1 VLPGSFPDN
10 PTADSRNRPSFQP
23 MSLLVLGLNHRTA
36 PIEVR
41 ERIVFARE
49 RLPGALAALRA
60 LPGVAEALIVSTCN
74 RTEVYSVGGGV
85 AELAGWLVSESGGD
99 AALAGCLYRMD
110 GPEAVRHAFSVAAGL
125 DSLVLGEPQIL
136 GQLKD
141 AYRAAQQAGTA
152 GATLNRLFQTTF
164 AVAKRVRTET
174 AIGAAAVSAASA
186 GIQLARRVFAGFE
199 RHTALLVGA
208 GEMIELSARHLHA
221 QKIGRLIV
229 ANRSTSR
236 AERIAEG
243 LPASVIRLDALP
255 AHLAQA
261 DIVISSTARP
271 GFVIGLP
278 EVVRAL
284 EERRHRPIFMLD
296 LAVPRDI
303 DPEVGKLEDVYLH
316 TIDDL
321 RQVVDENVK
330 ARQEEAAAARQLI
343 DADVAAYVASVKAL
357 DAVPAIRELRGQA
370 EAARDAALAEARRQ
384 LAAGHPP
391 GAVLEQLANALTNRL
406 LHAPSAALREAAE
419 GGDPSL
425 AEAAARLFR
434 TGREP

>member
-1 VLPGSFPDN
+1 
-10 PTADSRNRPSFQP
+10 

-41 ERIVFARE
+41 EQIVFDAG
-49 RLPGALAALRA
+49 RLPHALVSLQA
-60 LPGVAEALIVSTCN
+60 LPGVAESLIVSTCN
-74 RTEVYSVGGGV
+74 RTEVYAVGGT
-85 AELAGWLVSESGGD
+85 AESMSAWLVAESGGN
-99 AALAGCLYRMD
+99 AALSSCLYRIEGHD
-110 GPEAVRHAFSVAAGL
+110 AVRHAFSVAAGL
-125 DSLVLGEPQIL
+125 DSLILGEPQIL

-152 GATLNRLFQTTF
+152 GSLLNRLFQTTF

-174 AIGAAAVSAASA
+174 AIGAAAVSVASA
-186 GIQLARRVFAGFE
+186 GIKLARRVFAGLD

-208 GEMIELSARHLHA
+208 GDMIGLTARHLHA
-221 QKIGRLIV
+221 QGIGRLII

-243 LPASVIRLDALP
+243 LPASVIRLDALA
-255 AHLAQA
+255 AHLPQA
-261 DIVISSTARP
+261 DMVVSSTARP
-271 GFVIGLP
+271 GHVILYDD
-278 EVVRAL
+278 VVRAL
-284 EERRHRPIFMLD
+284 DERRHRPMFMLD

-303 DPEVGKLEDVYLH
+303 DPRVAALEDVYLY

-330 ARQEEAAAARQLI
+330 SREAEAAVARRLI
-343 DADVAAYVASVKAL
+343 DADVAGFMAAL
-357 DAVPAIRELRGQA
+357 KVRDAVPAIRELRGQA

-384 LAAGHPP
+384 LAAGQPAD
-391 GAVLEQLANALTNRL
+391 AVLEQLAATLTNRL

-419 GGDPSL
+419 SGDSTL

-434 TGREP
+434 SGRDPS